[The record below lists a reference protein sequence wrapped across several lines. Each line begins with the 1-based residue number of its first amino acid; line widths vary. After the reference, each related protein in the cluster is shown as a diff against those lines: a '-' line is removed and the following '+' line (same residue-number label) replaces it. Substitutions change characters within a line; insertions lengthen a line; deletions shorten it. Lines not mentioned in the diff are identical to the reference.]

1 VPVNGPTANIDGV
14 KPPHEGAALHHRELA
29 LEPGEGL
36 GRDVGQP
43 ATHFTLTDTV
53 AVEPPLSV

>member
-1 VPVNGPTANIDGV
+1 VPVNGPTDIV
-14 KPPHEGAALHHRELA
+14 KGLLRPRQGLELNA
-29 LEPGEGL
+29 
-36 GRDVGQP
+36 VQP